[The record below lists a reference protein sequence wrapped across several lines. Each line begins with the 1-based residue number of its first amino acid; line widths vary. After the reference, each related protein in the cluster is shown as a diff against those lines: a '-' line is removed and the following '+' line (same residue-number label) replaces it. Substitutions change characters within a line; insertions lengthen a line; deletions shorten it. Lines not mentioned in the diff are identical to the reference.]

1 MRPLKIAQ
9 SITNR
14 NDDSVSRYLMEIAQI
29 DLLEKAEEVNL
40 AVKVKNGDQTAL
52 EKLIKTNL
60 RFVVSVAK
68 QYQNN
73 GLNLADLIS
82 EGNIGLIRAAKRF
95 DHTKG
100 FKFISFAV
108 YWIRQCILQ
117 AITEQKRTVRL
128 SGNQIYDMSRVS
140 KASIKLEQMLER
152 EPTLTELAD
161 ALKSTEEKIADVLH
175 HGGISVSV
183 NMQTGPHT
191 EMTLLDTLINQNST
205 CPSAAL
211 FKDSLTKDL
220 IRAIDALPEKQKL
233 VLKYCY
239 GLDNFP
245 ELAHEDIGFKIGLTS
260 ERVRQLRYKG
270 IESLKAICK
279 LNNMTDYFN
288 ETI

>member
-14 NDDSVSRYLMEIAQI
+14 SDDSVSRYLIEIAQI
-29 DLLEKAEEVNL
+29 DLLQKGEEANL
-40 AVKVKNGDQTAL
+40 AVKARNGDPFAL

-82 EGNIGLIRAAKRF
+82 EGNIGLMRAAKRF
-95 DHTKG
+95 DPTKG

-128 SGNQIYDMSRVS
+128 SGNQIYDMGRVS
-140 KASIKLEQMLER
+140 KATIKLEQMLER

-161 ALKSTEEKIADVLH
+161 ALQLSEEKIADVLYNS
-175 HGGISVSV
+175 GVSVSV
-183 NMQTGPHT
+183 DMKTSPYT
-191 EMTLLDTLINQNST
+191 ESTLLDSLINQNST
-205 CPSAAL
+205 CPSAQL

-239 GLDNFP
+239 GLDDFP
-245 ELAHEDIGFKIGLTS
+245 ELAHEDIASKMGLTA
-260 ERVRQLRYKG
+260 ERVRQLRCKG
-270 IESLKAICK
+270 IESLKTICK
-279 LNNMTDYFN
+279 LNNMTDYFK
-288 ETI
+288 

>member
-14 NDDSVSRYLMEIAQI
+14 SDDSVSRYLMEIAQI
-29 DLLEKAEEVNL
+29 DLLQKDEEANL
-40 AVKVKNGDQTAL
+40 AVKARNGDPFAL

-82 EGNIGLIRAAKRF
+82 EGNIGLMRAAKRF
-95 DHTKG
+95 DPTKG

-128 SGNQIYDMSRVS
+128 SGNQIYDMGRVS

-161 ALKSTEEKIADVLH
+161 TLQLSEEKIADVLYNS
-175 HGGISVSV
+175 GVSVSV
-183 NMQTGPHT
+183 DVKSSPYT
-191 EMTLLDTLINQNST
+191 ESTLLDTLINQNST
-205 CPSAAL
+205 CPSAQL

-220 IRAIDALPEKQKL
+220 VRAIDALPEKQKL

-239 GLDNFP
+239 GLDDFP
-245 ELAHEDIGFKIGLTS
+245 ELAHEDIASKIGLTA
-260 ERVRQLRYKG
+260 ERVRQLRCKG

-279 LNNMTDYFN
+279 LNSMTDYFK
-288 ETI
+288 

>member
-14 NDDSVSRYLMEIAQI
+14 SDDSVSRYLMEIAQI
-29 DLLEKAEEVNL
+29 DLLQKGEEANL
-40 AVKVKNGDQTAL
+40 AVKARNGDSFAL
-52 EKLIKTNL
+52 EKLVKTNL

-82 EGNIGLIRAAKRF
+82 EGNIGLMRAAKRF
-95 DHTKG
+95 DPTKG

-128 SGNQIYDMSRVS
+128 SGNQIYDMGRVS

-161 ALKSTEEKIADVLH
+161 ALQLSEEKIADVLYNS
-175 HGGISVSV
+175 GVSVSV
-183 NMQTGPHT
+183 DMKTSPYT
-191 EMTLLDTLINQNST
+191 ESTLLDTLINQNST
-205 CPSAAL
+205 CPSAQL

-239 GLDNFP
+239 GLDDFP
-245 ELAHEDIGFKIGLTS
+245 ELAHEDIASKIGLTA
-260 ERVRQLRYKG
+260 ERVRQLRCKG
-270 IESLKAICK
+270 IESLKSICK
-279 LNNMTDYFN
+279 LNSMTDYFK
-288 ETI
+288 

>member
-14 NDDSVSRYLMEIAQI
+14 NDDSVSRYLLEIAQI
-29 DLLEKAEEVNL
+29 DLLEKDEEVSL
-40 AVKVKNGDQTAL
+40 ARRVKNGDQFAL

-117 AITEQKRTVRL
+117 AISEQRRTVRL
-128 SGNQIYDMSRVS
+128 SGNQIYDIGRVS
-140 KASIKLEQMLER
+140 KASVKLEQVLER

-161 ALKSTEEKIADVLH
+161 VLNLSEEKIADVLYN
-175 HGGISVSV
+175 GGVSVSMDMKSSV
-183 NMQTGPHT
+183 HT
-191 EMTLLDTLINQNST
+191 ELTLMDTLINQNSI
-205 CPSAAL
+205 CPITQL
-211 FKDSLTKDL
+211 FKESLTKDL
-220 IRAIDALPEKQKL
+220 IRAIDALPKKQKL

-245 ELAHEDIGFKIGLTS
+245 QLVHEEIGFKIGLSS
-260 ERVRQLRYKG
+260 ERVRQLKYKG

-279 LNNMTDYFN
+279 LNSMGDYLS
-288 ETI
+288 

>member
-1 MRPLKIAQ
+1 MRPLKITQ

-29 DLLEKAEEVNL
+29 DLLEKGEEVNL
-40 AVKVKNGDQTAL
+40 AVKVKNGDQIAL
-52 EKLIKTNL
+52 AKLIKTNL

-161 ALKSTEEKIADVLH
+161 ALKLTEEKIADVLY
-175 HGGISVSV
+175 HGGISVPV
-183 NMQTGPHT
+183 DMQTGPHT
-191 EMTLLDTLINQNST
+191 ELTLLDTLINQNST
-205 CPSAAL
+205 CPSAEL

-239 GLDNFP
+239 GLDDFP
-245 ELAHEDIGFKIGLTS
+245 ELAHEDIASKIGLTS
-260 ERVRQLRYKG
+260 ERVRQLRCKG
-270 IESLKAICK
+270 IESLKTICK
-279 LNNMTDYFN
+279 LNSMTDYFN